1 MLYYKKFKKEVYRQF
16 EDDVVLKRELNKNLK
31 NARSDK
37 KDEVDL
43 SITSVPIKALKMMKD
58 SKNAKLKEASVW
70 IELADQAEQLPE
82 VSKKLLELQKF

>member
-43 SITSVPIKALKMMKD
+43 SVTSVPKKALKMMKD